1 MTRKSVKSARALPRN
16 VDSGKLTR
24 KNTKQPN
31 CYTGQPRRWVYCGA
45 RTLAD
50 DILEIAEVYASNT
63 EAIPFKIRKSMAESM
78 RLLSRYMLHARG
90 KKRPRKLNELG
101 EVISQIITRHTDLT
115 ASELRYCELEGIDPA
130 DFRQAK
136 YGAR

>member
-63 EAIPFKIRKSMAESM
+63 EPIPFKIRKSMAESM
-78 RLLSRYMLHARG
+78 RHGLSDFERDCLSVTGVNFCDFKYVVGQRSSSA
-90 KKRPRKLNELG
+90 
-101 EVISQIITRHTDLT
+101 
-115 ASELRYCELEGIDPA
+115 IDPSA
-130 DFRQAK
+130 GLAGVTIRLLCVLAGEFA
-136 YGAR
+136 